1 MRNIDLGKVFEAATS
16 KILGELF
23 KCWGYQIIDRRI
35 QSSGTQ
41 HGFDVF
47 YKIATEHIRLNIF
60 VECKVQR
67 LITPS
72 TAVN

>member
-1 MRNIDLGKVFEAATS
+1 MRSGDLGKLFEGATS

-23 KCWGYQIIDRRI
+23 QCWGYEIVDRKI
-35 QSSGTQ
+35 QHSGTQ

-60 VECKVQR
+60 IECKASKYLQ
-67 LITPS
+67 
-72 TAVN
+72 